1 MIRDQKQ
8 QFS

>member
-1 MIRDQKQ
+1 MIRGQKQ